1 MPGKSPTILLTLIC
15 VAIAGSVAGDTPV
28 ELAKVEKVT
37 IRAAEGWEDAQPEIV
52 HFRDDFF
59 MEASDWNVSADQA
72 TLYGKLDDPET
83 VILSGS
89 PARIRVKA
97 WFNDQP
103 ETVSGE
109 ARRISWQREQK
120 LIRLEGQARL
130 GRGANRMSGGVIE
143 YEIDSDRFQAGGRG
157 GVRIRAWPDN
167 DSGPQEPGPEKN

>member
-59 MEASDWNVSADQA
+59 MEAGDWNVSADQA

-89 PARIRVKA
+89 PARIRVTA
-97 WFNDQP
+97 WFNDQL

-120 LIRLEGQARL
+120 LIRLEGQAWL
-130 GRGANRMSGGVIE
+130 ERGANRMSGGVIE
-143 YEIDSDRFQAGGRG
+143 YEIDSDRFQAEGSG
-157 GVRIRAWPDN
+157 GVRIRAWPDS